1 MNIISAFP
9 TTTNFHNSMLKQ
21 KKNKMNLN
29 LNLISIFGTV
39 KSVLSHRLWLLIE
52 LGESWIRLSQVFAP
66 PRTKSPLDHLKQGA
80 HQFLSIPLFPLN
92 KFPSDAAS
100 LAWPGLARLVSAK

>member
-29 LNLISIFGTV
+29 LNLVSIFGTV

-66 PRTKSPLDHLKQGA
+66 PGTKSPLDHLKVET
-80 HQFLSIPLFPLN
+80 HQLLSIPLFYPGKFCFCCSKPLV
-92 KFPSDAAS
+92 
-100 LAWPGLARLVSAK
+100 RLVSAK